1 MGNTYAGGVYIVIA
15 TRGDETE
22 YWAAAT
28 PRGVAVSTV
37 QQMLAPGWT
46 ASLSERRLP
55 LERVMELR
63 LKKNDVEKLKLPA

>member
-37 QQMLAPGWT
+37 QQMLATGWT

-63 LKKNDVEKLKLPA
+63 LKKNDVEKLKSPA